1 MSEEQRKAVAAII
14 IATTL
19 LPTNFSK
26 PKVTRRIRVKEW
38 MKKRKSIGVYDNLVQ
53 ELRLYDEESFRK
65 YLRMS
70 PDIYELLLEKVRSK
84 LTKKTTHL
92 RKPLEPEL
100 KLTITLRFLATG
112 ENFTSL
118 HHHYSVG
125 ISTIA
130 TFIPQVCQALYD
142 TLKDD
147 FLKFPENK
155 DDWLEIASEFETMW
169 QFPNCIGGM
178 DGNHIALYHPK
189 LSGSTYYNYK
199 GFFSLVL
206 LGIIDAR
213 YRFIFVD
220 IGCQGRLSDGGVFR
234 RCEFF
239 RGLSTNSIDLPERRK
254 LPNISGIDDSFLNP
268 ECDQPLLP
276 YVLVADDAF
285 PLTEYCMKP
294 YAQKGLTESKRI
306 FNYRLSRARRTSE
319 NAFGILVNRFRC
331 LTAKLNVLPESAVK
345 VTLATCALHNM
356 LCTMSMQ
363 TYTNAEGPEIKD
375 NIFNNLSS
383 LSPMEGT
390 KSRNFSTRAENIRNS
405 FSDYFQGI
413 GQVHW
418 QWNQVYGQ

>member
-19 LPTNFSK
+19 LPTNFCK
-26 PKVTRRIRVKEW
+26 PKVTRRIWVKEW
-38 MKKRKSIGVYDNLVQ
+38 MKN
-53 ELRLYDEESFRK
+53 RK

-147 FLKFPENK
+147 FLKFLENK

-169 QFPNCIGGM
+169 QFPNCIGAM
-178 DGNHIALYHPK
+178 DGKHIALYHPK

-276 YVLVADDAF
+276 YVL
-285 PLTEYCMKP
+285 
-294 YAQKGLTESKRI
+294 KGLTESKRI

-390 KSRNFSTRAENIRNS
+390 KSRNFRTRAENIRNS

>member
-26 PKVTRRIRVKEW
+26 SKVTRRIWVKEW
-38 MKKRKSIGVYDNLVQ
+38 MKKRKSIGVYNNLVQ

-92 RKPLEPEL
+92 RKPLELKL

-169 QFPNCIGGM
+169 QFPNCIGAM
-178 DGNHIALYHPK
+178 DGKHIAL
-189 LSGSTYYNYK
+189 
-199 GFFSLVL
+199 
-206 LGIIDAR
+206 
-213 YRFIFVD
+213 
-220 IGCQGRLSDGGVFR
+220 CQGRLSDGGVFR

-239 RGLSTNSIDLPERRK
+239 RGLSKNSIDLPERRK

-319 NAFGILVNRFRC
+319 NAFGILVKRFHC
-331 LTAKLNVLPESAVK
+331 LIAKLNVLPESAVK

-390 KSRNFSTRAENIRNS
+390 KSRNFSTRAENMRNS
-405 FSDYFQGI
+405 FSDYFQGL